1 MNSPAFSFTAEAGPA
16 EAGSTDAGTDEAGGA
31 RLRLA
36 GALDITAAAGAW
48 TQLIQAA
55 STGQPSLDASG
66 LTALDSAGAVLLLE
80 AQHAAGDTSLTPPTD
95 ARMAATLERMRQAL
109 AAAPPP
115 KPAPRPYWVTL
126 IGAGVLGGFTGLGRR
141 VTFLGEVTLGTLT
154 MLAKPWRLR
163 RVEVLRHLAE
173 AGTAAF
179 GLCALLGALFGIIL
193 AFQSSI
199 PMKQY
204 GAEIFIPNLVGIGLL
219 RELGGLMAAIILAG
233 RSGSAYAAEL
243 ATMKVNDE
251 IDALSTMGV
260 DPLAWLVLPRILA
273 AMLVMPALALVVSL
287 AGLVGMGFV
296 MATLGYPPVAVLSQL
311 RQNINIGDL
320 AGGLFK
326 AAVFGLAVGLIGC
339 RSGLKAGGGPRAVGD
354 AATGAVVSS
363 IVAVVVLDGIFAILF
378 FRLGW

>member
-1 MNSPAFSFTAEAGPA
+1 MAGHISAMTAVDLVQEGDALVLRPPATL
-16 EAGSTDAGTDEAGGA
+16 D
-31 RLRLA
+31 LA
-36 GALDITAAAGAW
+36 TAAALW
-48 TQLIQAA
+48 R
-55 STGQPSLDASG
+55 PMLDAVAARPVTIDA
-66 LTALDSAGAVLLLE
+66 TAVTHLDSAGAVLLL
-80 AQHAAGDTSLTPPTD
+80 QAADASGRAEWRPPTEPR
-95 ARMAATLERMRQAL
+95 AAATLERMRRAL

-115 KPAPRPYWVTL
+115 RPGPRPYWVTL
-126 IGAGVLGGFTGLGRR
+126 IGSAVLERFSGLGRR
-141 VTFLGEVTLGTLT
+141 VSFLGEVTLGTLA

-163 RVEVLRHLAE
+163 RVEVLRHLSE
-173 AGTAAF
+173 AGTQAF
-179 GLCALLGALFGIIL
+179 GLCALLGLLFGVIL

-199 PMKQY
+199 PMRQY
-204 GAEIFIPNLVGIGLL
+204 GAEIFIPNLVGISLL

-273 AMLVMPALALVVSL
+273 AMLVMPVLALIVSL
-287 AGLVGMGFV
+287 AGLIGMGLV
-296 MATLGYPPVAVLSQL
+296 MSMLGFPPPAVLSQL
-311 RQNINIGDL
+311 RQHLNFGDM

-326 AAVFGLAVGLIGC
+326 AAVFGLAIGLIGC

-363 IVAVVVLDGIFAILF
+363 IVATVVLDGIFAILF

>member
-1 MNSPAFSFTAEAGPA
+1 MTAVDLVQE
-16 EAGSTDAGTDEAGGA
+16 GGA
-31 RLRLA
+31 MVLRPPA
-36 GALDITAAAGAW
+36 TLDLPAAAALW
-48 TQLIQAA
+48 
-55 STGQPSLDASG
+55 QPVMTAVADQPVTIDASG
-66 LTALDSAGAVLLLE
+66 VTRLDSAGAVLLLE
-80 AQHAAGDTSLTPPTD
+80 AAGEGELRPPNNEN
-95 ARMAATLERMRQAL
+95 AAATLERMRRAL

-115 KPAPRPYWVTL
+115 KPAPHPHWVSL
-126 IGAGVLGGFTGLGRR
+126 IGSTVLHRIAGLGRR
-141 VTFLGEVTLGTLT
+141 VSFLGEVTLGTLA
-154 MLAKPWRLR
+154 MLSHPWRMR

-179 GLCALLGALFGIIL
+179 GLCALLGLLFGVIL

-199 PMKQY
+199 PMRQY

-219 RELGGLMAAIILAG
+219 RELGGLMAAIIMAG

-251 IDALSTMGV
+251 IDALATMGV

-273 AMLVMPALALVVSL
+273 AILVMPVLALVVTLS
-287 AGLVGMGFV
+287 GLVGMGFV
-296 MATLGYPPVAVLSQL
+296 MATLGYPPPAVLSQL
-311 RQNINIGDL
+311 RQYLQVGDM

-326 AAVFGLAVGLIGC
+326 AACFGLAVGLIGC

-354 AATGAVVSS
+354 AATGAVVAS
-363 IVAVVVLDGIFAILF
+363 IVATVVLDGIFAVLF

>member
-1 MNSPAFSFTAEAGPA
+1 MNTPAFSLATENGQ
-16 EAGSTDAGTDEAGGA
+16 
-31 RLRLA
+31 A
-36 GALDITAAAGAW
+36 GAILRFTGPLDLAAAARAW
-48 TQLIQAA
+48 GPVMQAA
-55 STGQPSLDASG
+55 RAGQARLDASAV
-66 LTALDSAGAVLLLE
+66 TALDSAGAVLLLE
-80 AQHAAGDTSLTPPTD
+80 AEHAAAGTTVTPPTD
-95 ARMAATLERMRQAL
+95 PRMAATLERMRRAL

-115 KPAPRPYWVTL
+115 RPGPRPYWVTL
-126 IGAGVLGGFTGLGRR
+126 IGGGVLDRFAGIGRR
-141 VTFLGEVTLGTLT
+141 ISFLGEVTLGTLL

-173 AGTAAF
+173 AGTQAF
-179 GLCALLGALFGIIL
+179 GLCALLGMLFGIIL

-199 PMKQY
+199 PMRQY

-287 AGLVGMGFV
+287 AGLIGMGFV
-296 MATLGYPPVAVLSQL
+296 MAMLGYPPPAVLSQL
-311 RQNINIGDL
+311 RQHLDIADML
-320 AGGLFK
+320 GGLFK
-326 AAVFGLAVGLIGC
+326 AAVFGLAIGIIGC

-363 IVAVVVLDGIFAILF
+363 IVATVVLDGIFAILF